1 MIHLNQMKSPLQAF
15 RYNVLLSLAESH
27 ETSNPNLLRTWTT
40 TALAAESVMQI
51 LDGVLEQAANLT
63 RNQFFILVLLKH
75 DYWNTST
82 GTLLAKYVGIS
93 GQAMSR
99 VLKKMIA
106 NGWCER
112 QVSLQD
118 KRMYYIHLTEQ
129 GKALIE
135 HVLPTF
141 YSAINDY
148 MGRFNQLE
156 LNALEHMLKWFNAS
170 EDDLFIA
177 TYLPEQL
184 RTNLTLDIPF
194 D

>member
-1 MIHLNQMKSPLQAF
+1 MLHLKQMNYPLQAF
-15 RYNVLLSLAESH
+15 RFNVLLSLAESH
-27 ETSNPNLLRTWTT
+27 EASNPNFLRAWTA

-51 LDGVLEQAANLT
+51 FDDILEQAANLT
-63 RNQFFILVLLKH
+63 RNQFFILILLKH
-75 DYWNTST
+75 DSWNTST
-82 GTLLAKYVGIS
+82 ATLLAKYVGIS

-112 QVSLQD
+112 QSSPQD
-118 KRMYYIHLTEQ
+118 KRTSYIHLTES
-129 GKALIE
+129 GISLIE
-135 HVLPTF
+135 LVLPTF

-148 MGRFNQLE
+148 MSRFNQLE
-156 LNALEHMLKWFNAS
+156 LTTLEHMLSWFNAS

-177 TYLPEQL
+177 TYLPE
-184 RTNLTLDIPF
+184 RHRANITLDIPF